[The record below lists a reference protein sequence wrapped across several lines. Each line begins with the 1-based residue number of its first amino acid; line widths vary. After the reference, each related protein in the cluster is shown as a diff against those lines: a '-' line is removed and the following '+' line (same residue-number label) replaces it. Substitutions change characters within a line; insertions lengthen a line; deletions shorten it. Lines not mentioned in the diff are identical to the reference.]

1 MKKVL
6 LTASLL
12 LFTSTSI
19 NFKKDLTPKE
29 ERLIIERSL
38 DKSEKEL
45 MEISRIIKE
54 QSILKNK

>member
-29 ERLIIERSL
+29 ERLVIERSL

-45 MEISRIIKE
+45 MEISRIIQE

>member
-29 ERLIIERSL
+29 ERLVIERSL

-45 MEISRIIKE
+45 MEITRIIQE

>member
-6 LTASLL
+6 LTVSLL

-29 ERLIIERSL
+29 ERLVIERSL

-45 MEISRIIKE
+45 MEITRIIQE

>member
-1 MKKVL
+1 MRVF
-6 LTASLL
+6 LTISLL

-19 NFKKDLTPKE
+19 DFKKDLTPKE
-29 ERLIIERSL
+29 ERLVIERSL

-45 MEISRIIKE
+45 IEISRIIQE

>member
-6 LTASLL
+6 LTVSLL

-19 NFKKDLTPKE
+19 DFKKDLTPKE
-29 ERLIIERSL
+29 ERLVIERSL

-45 MEISRIIKE
+45 IEISRIIQE